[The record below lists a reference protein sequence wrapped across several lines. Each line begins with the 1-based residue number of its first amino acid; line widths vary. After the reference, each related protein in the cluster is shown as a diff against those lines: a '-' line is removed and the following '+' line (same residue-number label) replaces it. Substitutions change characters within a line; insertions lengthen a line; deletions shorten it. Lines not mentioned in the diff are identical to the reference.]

1 MIPRT
6 HRQLVSVEVMWPA
19 QTLPLPLQQ
28 AVEALTQGE
37 TPDQIIARMN
47 LQGFQAW
54 REATSPQGEHDIFR
68 YDWMRHTRH
77 GSSAATLLCRCTNA
91 RTCVTRPRASPRT
104 ARLDSIT
111 SRRADRF
118 LPRRVD
124 AGDNAGVA
132 GRGVFLA
139 EHLRQSQ

>member
-54 REATSPQGEHDIFR
+54 REPA
-68 YDWMRHTRH
+68 
-77 GSSAATLLCRCTNA
+77 
-91 RTCVTRPRASPRT
+91 
-104 ARLDSIT
+104 
-111 SRRADRF
+111 
-118 LPRRVD
+118 
-124 AGDNAGVA
+124 
-132 GRGVFLA
+132 
-139 EHLRQSQ
+139 

>member
-37 TPDQIIARMN
+37 TPDQIIARMK

-54 REATSPQGEHDIFR
+54 REATSPQGEHDIFQIR
-68 YDWMRHTRH
+68 LDEAHEA
-77 GSSAATLLCRCTNA
+77 GALAATLPAAALMPEHAPPGPVR
-91 RTCVTRPRASPRT
+91 RPG
-104 ARLDSIT
+104 RL
-111 SRRADRF
+111 
-118 LPRRVD
+118 
-124 AGDNAGVA
+124 G
-132 GRGVFLA
+132 
-139 EHLRQSQ
+139 